1 MLIKMKPLS
10 KSILIAVA
18 ALGFWGCN
26 EDEPKPET
34 PLEVLPANVSALREI
49 YKSLDM
55 DSEDYPVQ
63 WNPEDMST
71 WKKAGIELDTIT
83 DEESQQSYLAVVSIT
98 LYLTHK
104 NDFTPEAL
112 LSLGCLKDLK
122 VYACAGSYFNG
133 RMIPASVESLLV
145 DRLNPDDPGYII
157 GVPNGNNGTVILG
170 QMKAVFS
177 KLIIHGVDMKGFDC
191 KFSLDADIFDI
202 SHNTLE
208 GEAPNSLRYLKN
220 PANLSY
226 NRYTSLDGNWDYWI
240 ASDKAPDVRSMPNLQ
255 HNQINIPEDVLN
267 TEFWK
272 EHHENF
278 IGNPGYKAPEQ

>member
-34 PLEVLPANVSALREI
+34 PLEVLPANVSALKEI

-71 WKKAGIELDTIT
+71 WKNAGITLDTIT
-83 DEESQQSYLAVVSIT
+83 DEESGQRYLAVASIT
-98 LYLTHK
+98 LYLPRKDGYLT
-104 NDFTPEAL
+104 DAL
-112 LSLGCLKDLK
+112 LYLNNLKELK
-122 VYACAGSYFNG
+122 VYGCTGSYFNG

-226 NRYTSLDGNWDYWI
+226 NKYTSLDGNWDYWI

-272 EHHENF
+272 EHHKSF

>member
-1 MLIKMKPLS
+1 MKLLS
-10 KSILIAVA
+10 KSIFIAVA
-18 ALGFWGCN
+18 ALGLWGCN

-71 WKKAGIELDTIT
+71 WKKAGITLDTIT
-83 DEESQQSYLAVVSIT
+83 DEESGQNYLAVASIT

-112 LSLGCLKDLK
+112 LELSSLKDLK
-122 VYACAGSYFNG
+122 VYACADSYFNG

-157 GVPNGNNGTVILG
+157 GVPND
-170 QMKAVFS
+170 
-177 KLIIHGVDMKGFDC
+177 KLILANRKAIFRKLVMHGIDMKSIGC
-191 KFSLDADIFDI
+191 IMSYDAEVDL

-208 GEAPNSLRYLKN
+208 GNVPSIFGTMLRKS
-220 PANLSY
+220 ANLSY
-226 NRYTSLDGNWDYWI
+226 NKFTGLQWGWEIWSEYNGILS
-240 ASDKAPDVRSMPNLQ
+240 VPNLQ
-255 HNQINIPEDVLN
+255 NNDFSDIPDYVFESD
-267 TEFWK
+267 FWK